1 MPNDARNPFV
11 DVMSLLGQ
19 PAQHLGRTVDSYRAA
34 VTGFFDSVQTF
45 RETME
50 AMQATVVRVNRL
62 LEDIEE
68 PIRALTPQLTKSAQR
83 ADRLMDA
90 MAGPLDRLVPL
101 LSRLADTLSAPAMRE
116 LPGDLTELV
125 AALGELPGQLA
136 PLGRFAQSAGGLFGL
151 PGFSAFSPS
160 RTHVPVEAQEAS
172 SRSPL
177 AQNLER
183 SPAKRSGTKR
193 SASKRPAAKKST
205 AKNSTAKKS
214 TAKKS
219 IAKKSPKK
227 KSPAK
232 RRSAAG
238 STAPRA
244 ADTFAR
250 SAAKRAT

>member
-1 MPNDARNPFV
+1 
-11 DVMSLLGQ
+11 
-19 PAQHLGRTVDSYRAA
+19 
-34 VTGFFDSVQTF
+34 
-45 RETME
+45 
-50 AMQATVVRVNRL
+50 
-62 LEDIEE
+62 
-68 PIRALTPQLTKSAQR
+68 
-83 ADRLMDA
+83 MDA

-116 LPGDLTELV
+116 LPGDLTDIV

-177 AQNLER
+177 AQNQR
-183 SPAKRSGTKR
+183 SSAKSSEAKRAAAKRSAT
-193 SASKRPAAKKST
+193 KKST
-205 AKNSTAKKS
+205 AKKSPTKKSTAKKS

-219 IAKKSPKK
+219 TTKKSTT
-227 KSPAK
+227 K